1 MARRKKRQ
9 GPRPL
14 FGPIFLTLGCLF
26 IWAAML
32 TFDAADPPNP
42 SHFPHNSPAEN
53 ACGRAGA
60 LVSYFFFYWLGDGAY
75 PLLVFGTLAAGMWLV
90 HGKIERIFQ
99 RTFGLIV
106 LVICTSVSVQLV
118 SPGGDN
124 SLAIGDGGVLG
135 AGVGA
140 FLMHVFAGWGTV
152 LVLIYSFIV
161 GLLFTAEGWVL
172 RLPGAVQKV
181 REVSGDAMA
190 LARSAVASAIPTP
203 VTAGAP
209 AAVVEDDDYEEVEVK
224 TKTKEPK
231 INSSRSKP
239 KKQPKKA
246 KEEDTLFEKE
256 PEPTPPAPKK
266 SPAEKP
272 ATEPVDVEDVV
283 EQAPE
288 KRPEP
293 KVNVSRPK
301 PIEPPPEAYPKPIG
315 TWSFP
320 PLDLLHE
327 AESNFTAQQETAVRA
342 KARLLEQTLEE
353 FRLDA
358 HVVEIDTGPVIT
370 MFELQLGAGIKVSQ
384 ISSLANDVA
393 RALKAPAVRVVAP
406 IPGKN
411 TVGIEV
417 PNTDK
422 EKVRLRELIELSAQK
437 ARKMALPIFFGK
449 DASGAVLL
457 ADLAGMPHML
467 IAGTTGSGK
476 SVCINSVIASLLMT
490 KKPDEVKLIL
500 VDPKMVEMSQFK
512 DVPHLM
518 SPIITDMN
526 RAEQI
531 LDWAVT
537 KMEERYELLAE
548 ARVRNIASFNKLGE
562 EEIYR
567 RFQPSNDLEKAQI
580 PKVLPYIVVIIDELA
595 DLMMTA
601 AKEVE
606 HHLARLAQKSRA
618 VGIHIV
624 VATQRP
630 EAKVVTG
637 LIKSNMP
644 CRAAFRVA
652 SRMDSR
658 IVLDQNGAEV
668 LMGQG
673 DMLFL
678 PPGSHKLIRSQGTLL
693 EDDELHRIIDHL
705 TDQAQPEFHPQL
717 MRIKPKGLEGGGPR
731 DPLFDD
737 AVKIVLETK
746 RGSVSLLQRRLS
758 VGYSRASRLIDEMA
772 EAGVVGEFKGSQ
784 AREVVMTLD
793 EWESLKAHVDR
804 EVAEGGYAA
813 DQEDFDASPTAT
825 ATVDEPARESKSGGT
840 SVADKYDDPDDA
852 SYEDDDDDDEY
863 DEDEDD
869 DEEEDEDD
877 EEEDDDDSDDEELDE
892 DDELADDEGE
902 EEDDGEYEED
912 DDEEYEEDE
921 EWDDGEESDDEEG
934 DDEQSDEEDE
944 EEEEVDDRLL

>member
-1 MARRKKRQ
+1 MARRRKRQ
-9 GPRPL
+9 QPRPL
-14 FGPIFLTLGCLF
+14 FGPIFFALACLF
-26 IWAAML
+26 IWASML
-32 TFDAADPPNP
+32 TFDAGDPPNP
-42 SHFPHNSPAEN
+42 SHYPTNDPAHN
-53 ACGRAGA
+53 ACGRVGA
-60 LVSYFFFYWLGDGAY
+60 AVAYNVFYWLGDGAY
-75 PLLVFGTLAAGMWLV
+75 PLLLFGTLAVGMWFV
-90 HGKIERIFQ
+90 HGKIERIVQ
-99 RTFGLIV
+99 RAFGLVV
-106 LVICTSVSVQLV
+106 LTICTSTVVQLM
-118 SPGGDN
+118 SSGGAN

-140 FLMHVFAGWGTV
+140 FLTRTFSGLGTA
-152 LVLIYSFIV
+152 LVLIYSFVV

-172 RLPGAVQKV
+172 RLPSAMKKMRQVT
-181 REVSGDAMA
+181 GDAAVMA
-190 LARSAVASAIPTP
+190 RTAVASALPIPA
-203 VTAGAP
+203 TAGAP
-209 AAVVEDDDYEEVEVK
+209 ASAVDDYEEEE
-224 TKTKEPK
+224 EP
-231 INSSRSKP
+231 
-239 KKQPKKA
+239 A
-246 KEEDTLFEKE
+246 
-256 PEPTPPAPKK
+256 
-266 SPAEKP
+266 
-272 ATEPVDVEDVV
+272 
-283 EQAPE
+283 
-288 KRPEP
+288 RPEP
-293 KVNVSRPK
+293 KVNPGRRAKAKRAAEPEDEGTLFDAPAIEDKKAAKKAKKKAKQNELAEEDAAATEVEESPEEPTKRPEPKINVPRMQK
-301 PIEPPPEAYPKPIG
+301 PAAPVEAYPRRIDE
-315 TWSFP
+315 WDFP
-320 PLDLLHE
+320 PLNLLHE
-327 AESNFTAQQETAVRA
+327 AEANFTAQQETAVRA

-358 HVVEIDTGPVIT
+358 RVVEIDTGPVIT
-370 MFELQLGAGIKVSQ
+370 MFELALGAGIKVSQ
-384 ISSLANDVA
+384 IASLSNDVA

-417 PNTDK
+417 PNVDK
-422 EKVRLRELIELSAQK
+422 EKVRLRELIELSAPK

-449 DASGAVLL
+449 DASGATLI
-457 ADLAGMPHML
+457 ADLASMPHML

-476 SVCINSVIASLLMT
+476 SVCINSIIASLLMT

-512 DVPHLM
+512 EVPHLM
-518 SPIITDMN
+518 APIITDMN

-567 RFQPSNDLEKAQI
+567 RFQPTTDQEKAQI
-580 PKVLPYIVVIIDELA
+580 PKVLPYIVIVIDELA

-624 VATQRP
+624 LATQRP

-644 CRAAFRVA
+644 CRVAFRVA

-693 EDDELHRIIDHL
+693 EDDELHRLIGHL
-705 TDQAQPEFHPQL
+705 VDQAKPEFHPQL
-717 MRIKPKGLEGGGPR
+717 IGIKPKGVGASGPR

-737 AVKIVLETK
+737 AVKIVLESK

-772 EAGVVGEFKGSQ
+772 EAGIVGEFKGSQ
-784 AREVVMTLD
+784 AREVVMTLED
-793 EWESLKAHVDR
+793 WENLKAHVDR
-804 EVAEGGYAA
+804 EVAEDNYAA
-813 DQEDFDASPTAT
+813 DQDDFDAT
-825 ATVDEPARESKSGGT
+825 EP
-840 SVADKYDDPDDA
+840 VADSPAAAVIVDTVESAAQDDDA
-852 SYEDDDDDDEY
+852 DELEEDDDFEDGEDEVDDDDTDEIFEEDDEEFDEEEY
-863 DEDEDD
+863 DEDELDEDELDEDD
-869 DEEEDEDD
+869 DEEEDEEDDEETDDEDDED
-877 EEEDDDDSDDEELDE
+877 EEEDEDE
-892 DDELADDEGE
+892 DDDDY
-902 EEDDGEYEED
+902 EYEDEDEDED
-912 DDEEYEEDE
+912 DD
-921 EWDDGEESDDEEG
+921 
-934 DDEQSDEEDE
+934 
-944 EEEEVDDRLL
+944 DR

>member
-1 MARRKKRQ
+1 MARRKQ
-9 GPRPL
+9 PVGPRPL
-14 FGPIFLTLGCLF
+14 FGPIFFSLSCCF
-26 IWAAML
+26 AWAALL
-32 TFDAADPPNP
+32 TFNVADWPNP
-42 SHFPHNSPAEN
+42 SHHPHNDPTHN

-60 LVSYFFFYWLGDGAY
+60 LIAYQAYYWFGDGAF
-75 PLLVFGTLAAGMWLV
+75 PLLVFGTLAAGLWLV
-90 HGKIERIFQ
+90 HGKIVHLFQ
-99 RTFGLIV
+99 RAFGLAV
-106 LVICTSVSVQLV
+106 LVTCTASTAHLL
-118 SPGGDN
+118 SPGGEN
-124 SLAIGDGGVLG
+124 ALAIGDGGVLG

-140 FLMHVFAGWGTV
+140 FLTQTFSGIGTA

-172 RLPGAVQKV
+172 RLPGAMQKV
-181 REVSGDAMA
+181 REVSGDALV
-190 LARSAVASAIPTP
+190 LARTAVSAAMPRPVAAGVTGGGAGAAVIEAPEAAPAPKINGPRRGKKAKPIDDDESSLFDETIEPDAEEATEEATAQADPQSVAVA
-203 VTAGAP
+203 AP
-209 AAVVEDDDYEEVEVK
+209 AAPPVE
-224 TKTKEPK
+224 
-231 INSSRSKP
+231 
-239 KKQPKKA
+239 
-246 KEEDTLFEKE
+246 
-256 PEPTPPAPKK
+256 PA
-266 SPAEKP
+266 
-272 ATEPVDVEDVV
+272 V
-283 EQAPE
+283 QAPV
-288 KRPEP
+288 EP
-293 KVNVSRPK
+293 KVNFPRPMRD
-301 PIEPPPEAYPKPIG
+301 EPPAVAYPRLIDS
-315 TWSFP
+315 WNFP
-320 PLDLLHE
+320 PLELLHE
-327 AESNFTAQQETAVRA
+327 PESNFTAQQETAVRA

-358 HVVEIDTGPVIT
+358 RVVEIDTGPVIT
-370 MFELQLGAGIKVSQ
+370 MFELSLGAGIKVSQ
-384 ISSLANDVA
+384 IASLANDIA

-422 EKVRLRELIELSAQK
+422 ERVRLKELLQLSAPK

-457 ADLAGMPHML
+457 ADLAAMPHML

-476 SVCINSVIASLLMT
+476 SVCINSIIASLLMT

-537 KMEERYELLAE
+537 KMDERYELLAE
-548 ARVRNIASFNKLGE
+548 ARVRNITAFNKLGE
-562 EEIYR
+562 SEIYR
-567 RFQPSNDLEKAQI
+567 RFQPTTDQEKAQI
-580 PKVLPYIVVIIDELA
+580 PKLLPYIVIVIDELA

-644 CRAAFRVA
+644 CRVAFRVA

-693 EDDELHRIIDHL
+693 EDDELHRIISFL
-705 TDQAQPEFHPQL
+705 TDQAKPEFHPQL
-717 MRIKPKGLEGGGPR
+717 MRIKAKGVGAEGPR
-731 DPLFDD
+731 DPLFDQ
-737 AVKIVLETK
+737 AVQIVLESQ

-772 EAGVVGEFKGSQ
+772 EAGVVGDFKGSQ

-793 EWESLKAHVDR
+793 EWNTLSAQVRR
-804 EVAEGGYAA
+804 EVAEGNYVA
-813 DQEDFDASPTAT
+813 DQDNVGNSTAMLDDGPVANEKRAAAPWLDSPTT
-825 ATVDEPARESKSGGT
+825 I
-840 SVADKYDDPDDA
+840 DPDQDV
-852 SYEDDDDDDEY
+852 ELE
-863 DEDEDD
+863 ED
-869 DEEEDEDD
+869 DEEEEDDTDVNAGHDDNGDEDD
-877 EEEDDDDSDDEELDE
+877 EEYE
-892 DDELADDEGE
+892 DDEDE
-902 EEDDGEYEED
+902 EYDEED
-912 DDEEYEEDE
+912 DDEGFDED
-921 EWDDGEESDDEEG
+921 
-934 DDEQSDEEDE
+934 EDE
-944 EEEEVDDRLL
+944 EEFEEDDDTLDKAPGN